1 MLYSTLK
8 SNHLNLIEI
17 LINER
22 KTIEDCNKNIKMLIC
37 YINSKTL
44 N

>member
-17 LINER
+17 LNNER
-22 KTIEDCNKNIKMLIC
+22 KKIEDCNKNIKMLIC
-37 YINSKTL
+37 YINGKTL